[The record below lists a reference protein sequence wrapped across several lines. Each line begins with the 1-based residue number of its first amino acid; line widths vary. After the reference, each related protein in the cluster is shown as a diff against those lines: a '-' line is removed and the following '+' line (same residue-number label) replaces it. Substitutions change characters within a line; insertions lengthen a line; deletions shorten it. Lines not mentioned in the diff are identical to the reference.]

1 MNPIMGR
8 WRRLVLWC
16 AICFA
21 WPLEAQ
27 TPVFINEIHYDNTGT
42 DADEAIEIAGPA
54 GTDLTGWS
62 LVLYNGATG
71 AVYDTDALS
80 GLIPDL
86 GGGFG
91 VVFLAYAVNG
101 IQNGSPDGIALVNAS
116 STVVQF
122 LSYEGTF
129 TAVGGPANGMVSTDI
144 GVSENGTEPLGQSLR
159 LSGTG
164 TVYEDFVWNSPASA
178 SFGAFNTGQTFG
190 DVDQPPGVLT
200 TIPTNGAT
208 GVAIDASITINFN
221 EAVNVT
227 GSWFTIGGS
236 LSGSHSATVS
246 GGPLNFILN
255 PDVDFAI
262 NETITVTVFAANV
275 TDQDASDPPDNMT
288 ADYTFSFTTIA
299 VTSSVVI
306 NELDSDTPG
315 TDTLEF
321 VELYDGGA
329 GNTSLD
335 GLVVVFYNGATD
347 LSYAAFDLDDFS
359 TDASGFFVLGNVGVA
374 NVDLVFA
381 GNTLQNGADAVALFL
396 GNASSFPNGTA
407 VTTNNLIDA
416 IVYDTEDADDPGL
429 LVLLNAGQ
437 PQVNENGAGDGANH
451 SSQRIPNG
459 SGGARH
465 TDTYDQFPPTPG
477 AENVGPPPPVMAEI
491 FEIQGT
497 GLTSP
502 LANQTVITE
511 NNVVTAVAANGFS
524 MQTPEARADVDVQTS
539 NGIFVFTGGAPA
551 VAVGDFVNVT
561 GQVVEFFDFTE
572 FSNSPMVTVVS
583 SGNPLPAPV
592 VLNSSTPS
600 PNQPQPANEL
610 ERYEGMLIQI
620 TGGAV
625 TGPNQFFGTD
635 PIAEVFIVAAP
646 SRTFREP
653 GIAFPGLPSLPV
665 WDGNP
670 EVFELDPDRLGLP
683 NQVVPAGSSFD
694 AVGVLGFEFNDY
706 EFWPKQ
712 FSLMPATLPVAVRS
726 RNADEVTIGTLNL
739 FRLFDDVNDPGT
751 QDDGAVVSAA
761 EYARRLAKFSLY
773 IRNVLGAPDI
783 LAVEEAEKLD
793 VLQALANKI
802 AADDPSVVYTPYL
815 IEGNDVGG
823 IDTGFLVRSTVQV
836 DAVTQLG
843 AAETLSLDGSLLHDR
858 PPLLLEGSF
867 VIGSASSPIAVMAV
881 HNRSL
886 GGIEDPVDGPRVRQ
900 KRLEQAQSIAQK
912 VQDLQT
918 ADLNVRLVVAGDF
931 NAYQFTDGYV
941 DAVGQIAGNF
951 NPGDNLLS
959 GPDLVNPDLTNQVL
973 SLPAEERYSFIFDG
987 SAQVLDHV
995 LTSQAV
1001 KPTGLQYGRG
1011 NSDAAENL
1019 INDDSTPLRS
1029 SDHDGLVMYLD
1040 VVPPAITIAR
1050 SPSVLWP
1057 PNHQYNTFDISDFV
1071 TSVTDGST
1079 PELSLADVFIVSA
1092 TSDEP
1097 ENGNN
1102 DGNTTNDI
1110 VIVDCQTVQ
1119 LRAERVENGNGRVYT
1134 ITVAAEDQS
1143 GNVGTATFQV
1153 HVPTGQF
1160 SGFAVD
1166 DGPAYEVLSGCS
1178 APNAAKVLAANST
1191 NTEEVE
1197 SEQAPADFA
1206 LAQNYPNPFWSGAT
1220 SRSAGNLETEVRF
1233 QLPQASQV
1241 VIKIFNMLGREMITL
1256 TDRQLEAGYHR
1267 VRWNGRDKHG
1277 NSLAS
1282 GVYFYQLRAGGFNQV
1297 RRMSLLR

>member
-1 MNPIMGR
+1 
-8 WRRLVLWC
+8 
-16 AICFA
+16 
-21 WPLEAQ
+21 
-27 TPVFINEIHYDNTGT
+27 
-42 DADEAIEIAGPA
+42 
-54 GTDLTGWS
+54 
-62 LVLYNGATG
+62 
-71 AVYDTDALS
+71 
-80 GLIPDL
+80 
-86 GGGFG
+86 
-91 VVFLAYAVNG
+91 
-101 IQNGSPDGIALVNAS
+101 
-116 STVVQF
+116 
-122 LSYEGTF
+122 
-129 TAVGGPANGMVSTDI
+129 
-144 GVSENGTEPLGQSLR
+144 
-159 LSGTG
+159 
-164 TVYEDFVWNSPASA
+164 
-178 SFGAFNTGQTFG
+178 FGAFNTGQTFG
-190 DVDQPPGVLT
+190 GVDQPPSVLT

-227 GSWFTIGGS
+227 GSWFMIGGS
-236 LSGSHSATVS
+236 SSGSHGATVS
-246 GGPLNFILN
+246 GGPQNFILN
-255 PDVDFAI
+255 PNVDFSE
-262 NETITVTVFAANV
+262 NETVTVTVFAANV
-275 TDQDASDPPDNMT
+275 TDQDANDPPDNMT

-299 VTSSVVI
+299 VASSVVI

-315 TDTLEF
+315 TDALEF

-335 GLVVVFYNGATD
+335 GLVVVFYNGSND
-347 LSYAAFDLDDFS
+347 LSYAAFDLDGFS
-359 TDASGFFVLGNVGVA
+359 TDANGYFLLGNNSVTPA
-374 NVDLVFA
+374 PSITF
-381 GNTLQNGADAVALFL
+381 GNNILQNGADAVALFV

-416 IVYDTEDADDPGL
+416 IVYDTEDPDDAGL
-429 LVLLNAGQ
+429 LVLLNSGQ
-437 PQVNENGAGDGANH
+437 PQVNENGAGDQEDH

-459 SGGARH
+459 SGGARN

-497 GLTSP
+497 GLASP

-524 MQTPEARADVDVQTS
+524 IQTPEARADVDVETS
-539 NGIFVFTGGAPA
+539 NGIFVFTGSAPA

-592 VLNSSTPS
+592 ILDAFTPS
-600 PNQPQPANEL
+600 PSQPQPANEL

-620 TGGAV
+620 TDGAV
-625 TGPNQFFGTD
+625 TGSNQSFGTD

-646 SRTFREP
+646 NRTFREL

-670 EVFELDPDRLGLP
+670 EIFELDPDRLGLP
-683 NQVVPAGSSFD
+683 NQIVPAGSSFD

-712 FSLMPATLPVAVRS
+712 FSFTPATLPGAVRS

-739 FRLFDDVNDPGT
+739 FRLFDNINDPGT

-802 AADDPSVVYTPYL
+802 AADDQSVVYAPYL

-843 AAETLSLDGSLLHDR
+843 ATETLSLDGSLLHDR

-867 VIGSASSPIAVMAV
+867 IIGSASSPIAVMAV

-918 ADLNVRLVVAGDF
+918 ANPNVRLVVTGDF
-931 NAYQFTDGYV
+931 NAFQFTDGYV
-941 DAVGQIAGNF
+941 DAVGQIAGSF
-951 NPGDNLLS
+951 NPNDNLLS
-959 GPDLVNPDLTNQVL
+959 GPDLVNPDLTKQVL
-973 SLPAEERYSFIFDG
+973 SLPAEEQYSFIFDG

-995 LTSQAV
+995 LTS
-1001 KPTGLQYGRG
+1001 
-1011 NSDAAENL
+1011 
-1019 INDDSTPLRS
+1019 
-1029 SDHDGLVMYLD
+1029 
-1040 VVPPAITIAR
+1040 
-1050 SPSVLWP
+1050 
-1057 PNHQYNTFDISDFV
+1057 
-1071 TSVTDGST
+1071 
-1079 PELSLADVFIVSA
+1079 
-1092 TSDEP
+1092 
-1097 ENGNN
+1097 
-1102 DGNTTNDI
+1102 
-1110 VIVDCQTVQ
+1110 
-1119 LRAERVENGNGRVYT
+1119 
-1134 ITVAAEDQS
+1134 
-1143 GNVGTATFQV
+1143 
-1153 HVPTGQF
+1153 
-1160 SGFAVD
+1160 
-1166 DGPAYEVLSGCS
+1166 
-1178 APNAAKVLAANST
+1178 
-1191 NTEEVE
+1191 
-1197 SEQAPADFA
+1197 
-1206 LAQNYPNPFWSGAT
+1206 
-1220 SRSAGNLETEVRF
+1220 
-1233 QLPQASQV
+1233 
-1241 VIKIFNMLGREMITL
+1241 
-1256 TDRQLEAGYHR
+1256 
-1267 VRWNGRDKHG
+1267 
-1277 NSLAS
+1277 
-1282 GVYFYQLRAGGFNQV
+1282 
-1297 RRMSLLR
+1297 